1 MPPSRRITWR
11 CPSLWLQEQAIAAWF
26 LETIDDAAYGMD
38 NPLEFGELFESSIVQ
53 IDVVGSIARVEA
65 TEL

>member
-1 MPPSRRITWR
+1 MT
-11 CPSLWLQEQAIAAWF
+11 
-26 LETIDDAAYGMD
+26 AAYGMD

-53 IDVVGSIARVEA
+53 IDVVGSIARVEV